1 VATRRG
7 DAQFDLG
14 IDGGENHGKLSA
26 VDRKRLT
33 AVMHGVE
40 TDELKHPR
48 FTKEEAAASGEKE
61 KEMGS
66 VKL

>member
-1 VATRRG
+1 
-7 DAQFDLG
+7 
-14 IDGGENHGKLSA
+14 
-26 VDRKRLT
+26 
-33 AVMHGVE
+33 MHGVE

-61 KEMGS
+61 MGS

>member
-1 VATRRG
+1 
-7 DAQFDLG
+7 
-14 IDGGENHGKLSA
+14 
-26 VDRKRLT
+26 
-33 AVMHGVE
+33 MHGVE

-48 FTKEEAAASGEKE
+48 FTKEAAAASGEKE